1 MNGKNRRVRGCASR
15 GAGYIRLLKR
25 KSTVKPSYNLHKF
38 SKYLKDNLIHD
49 SQKNLLNELENYA
62 YRPKYEE
69 YSFSSNSY
77 RSIISLRQNHFNTGT
92 VRITIPGIYILK
104 ENIVFNPN
112 ENNDFQPTENQQENQ
127 YCCYRRGP
135 YHLGFFSAITIE
147 TLGVILDLNGFTIK
161 QSKLHNLQQ
170 RFYANIELGSSPF
183 ISGQGPAE
191 FTNDA
196 DEDSKLHYK
205 APNSICILN
214 GTLGL
219 SSHHGIHG
227 NTMQHVVI
235 ENLNITNFEVAG
247 IALNGGR
254 NCILNN
260 ININNVSQNIKIL
273 STYSQSRFI
282 RTFLERS
289 QNSNTHLI
297 INGVNK
303 SSVDITNELNTELE
317 VVKSAI
323 MSNSDFESKL
333 FKNTTRLYDG
343 NVYGLLLNQNGVAV
357 HKFLESRDST
367 KGNEFIHLQDIKI
380 SNIISHPIEIIG
392 LSIKNSGESSSYGTK
407 RQAGPIGD
415 ILDISN
421 IIQSS
426 TGKYLPNV
434 LSNAQILIG
443 KNNNPKQGTT
453 SITEEVVN
461 WVENE
466 SNINTDPSFNCI
478 YFINRGDSMGHTMK
492 GNLGLFLSG
501 AENITAQTITISNV
515 LNRGFD
521 VNTSPLITD
530 ISKNSI
536 SGRNLTDNSAE
547 PWYEE
552 TLIPQGNDSVGIL
565 ETASGD
571 NINLLN
577 VTISNIQSENGFTR
591 EHHRLNII

>member
-1 MNGKNRRVRGCASR
+1 MNGKNRRVRGCSSR
-15 GAGYIRLLKR
+15 GSGYNRLKEQ
-25 KSTVKPSYNLHKF
+25 KQQHKPSYNLHKF
-38 SKYLKDNLIHD
+38 SQQLKDKLIYNK
-49 SQKNLLNELENYA
+49 QKMLLNELENYA

-69 YSFSSNSY
+69 YSFSSNSQ
-77 RSIISLRQNHFNTGT
+77 RSIISIRQRHFNTGT

-112 ENNDFQPTENQQENQ
+112 ETNDFQPTQNQQKNQ

-135 YHLGFFSAITIE
+135 YHLGFFAAITIE
-147 TLGVILDLNGFTIK
+147 TTGVILDLNGFTIR

-196 DEDSKLHYK
+196 DKDSKLHYR

-227 NTMQHVVI
+227 NTMQNVVI
-235 ENLNITNFEVAG
+235 ENLNITDFEVAG

-254 NCILNN
+254 NCILNH

-273 STYSQSRFI
+273 SAYSQSRFI

-289 QNSNTHLI
+289 QNSKTDLI

-323 MSNSDFESKL
+323 LSNTDFESKL
-333 FKNTTRLYDG
+333 FKNTTGLYDG
-343 NVYGLLLNQNGVAV
+343 NVYGLVLNQNGVAV
-357 HKFLESRDST
+357 HKFLESRDSL

-380 SNIISHPIEIIG
+380 SNIISHPVEIIG
-392 LSIKNSGESSSYGTK
+392 LSVKNPGTGAYGSK

-443 KNNNPKQGTT
+443 KNNPKQGTT
-453 SITEEVVN
+453 SISEEVVN
-461 WVENE
+461 WVKNG

-478 YFINRGDSMGHTMK
+478 YFINRGDSMGHIMK
-492 GNLGLFLSG
+492 GNLGLFISG
-501 AENITAQTITISNV
+501 GENITGQTITISNI
-515 LNRGFD
+515 LNKGFD

-530 ISKNSI
+530 PSKNSI
-536 SGRNLTDNSAE
+536 SERNSDDNSSKT
-547 PWYEE
+547 WYEE
-552 TLIPQGNDSVGIL
+552 TLIPQGSDSVGIL
-565 ETASGD
+565 ETASGE

-577 VTISNIQSENGFTR
+577 VTITNIQSENGYFR
-591 EHHRLNII
+591 QHHIIN